1 MVDQA
6 SQLLPLVKQIA
17 DKVDVM
23 AEKQVQKE
31 DVKELREELRDL
43 LLRQKQVGA
52 GMLEWGQVSGRAA
65 RGGQPAMIVIM
76 FFTHRVKVFFGMSD
90 GLLDAA
96 LIYTRPH
103 SSLISQEADDRDIR
117 FQKLVMESA
126 LFNATQVND
135 LREERYPREERRLS
149 FLSGRR

>member
-31 DVKELREELRDL
+31 DVKELRADVKELRDL

-52 GMLEWGQVSGRAA
+52 GMTEWGRVS
-65 RGGQPAMIVIM
+65 
-76 FFTHRVKVFFGMSD
+76 
-90 GLLDAA
+90 
-96 LIYTRPH
+96 
-103 SSLISQEADDRDIR
+103 E
-117 FQKLVMESA
+117 
-126 LFNATQVND
+126 
-135 LREERYPREERRLS
+135 
-149 FLSGRR
+149 

>member
-52 GMLEWGQVSGRAA
+52 GMLEWG
-65 RGGQPAMIVIM
+65 
-76 FFTHRVKVFFGMSD
+76 
-90 GLLDAA
+90 
-96 LIYTRPH
+96 
-103 SSLISQEADDRDIR
+103 
-117 FQKLVMESA
+117 
-126 LFNATQVND
+126 
-135 LREERYPREERRLS
+135 
-149 FLSGRR
+149 

>member
-6 SQLLPLVKQIA
+6 SQVLPSVK
-17 DKVDVM
+17 KLEVM

-31 DVKELREELRDL
+31 DVKELQEEVKELRDF

-52 GMLEWGQVSGRAA
+52 GIPEWRRVSGRAA

-76 FFTHRVKVFFGMSD
+76 FFTHRVKVFGKSN

-103 SSLISQEADDRDIR
+103 PSLIFQEADDRDIR
-117 FQKLVMESA
+117 LQKLVLESA
-126 LFNATQVND
+126 QSNATQVND
-135 LREERYPREERRLS
+135 LRRDTQARDLS
-149 FLSGRR
+149 KGRGWFSL